1 VRVLVTGAG
10 GFVGRH
16 VAEQLSAGHEVLA
29 PAHAELDLLQGEA
42 VRDYLERARP
52 DAIVHAAI
60 RPGHRAAPVAQA
72 GEVLHANLRMFFNLA
87 RCDGLFGR
95 LILLSSGAVYGAD
108 HYRPRMPESYFGTF
122 VPADEFGLS
131 KYVCA
136 AYAEARP
143 DVVELRLF
151 GVFGPGEDYGMR
163 FISNAVCKAICDL
176 PITIKQ
182 NRRFDYLWVEDV
194 APVVE
199 HFLQHTGAF
208 PAYNVCADGTYELRE
223 LAELVLVTAGKEL
236 PVVVANPGLGVE
248 YSGDN
253 ARLRA
258 ELPALA
264 LTPVEEAVR
273 RLRGWYEANRG
284 TIDRSKLLI
293 DP

>member
-1 VRVLVTGAG
+1 MKVLVTGAG

-16 VAEQLSAGHEVLA
+16 LAEQLGVGHDVLA
-29 PAHAELDLLQGEA
+29 PTHSELDLLQGEA
-42 VRDYLERARP
+42 VHDYLERERP
-52 DAIVHAAI
+52 DAIVHGAI
-60 RPGHRAAPVAQA
+60 RPGHRAAPAA
-72 GEVLHANLRMFFNLA
+72 PGEVLHANLRIFFNLA
-87 RCDGLFGR
+87 RCEGLFGR
-95 LILLSSGAVYGAD
+95 LVLLSSGAVYAAD
-108 HYRPRMPESYFGTF
+108 HYRPRMPELYFGTF
-122 VPADEFGLS
+122 VPADEFGLA

-151 GVFGPGEDYGMR
+151 GVFGAGEDYAIR
-163 FISNAVCKAICDL
+163 FISNAVCKALCDL
-176 PITIKQ
+176 PLTVKQ

-208 PAYNVCADGTYELRE
+208 SAYNVCADRTYELLE
-223 LAELVLVTAGKEL
+223 LAALVLTTAGKEL

-253 ARLRA
+253 ARLRS

-264 LTPVEEAVR
+264 LTPVEEAVH
-273 RLRGWYEANRG
+273 RLYRWYEANRHI
-284 TIDRSKLLI
+284 IDRSKLLV
-293 DP
+293 DA

>member
-1 VRVLVTGAG
+1 VKVLVTGAG

-16 VAEQLSAGHEVLA
+16 VAEQLRAGHEVLA
-29 PAHAELDLLQGEA
+29 PTHAELDLLEGEV

-52 DAIVHAAI
+52 DAIVHGAT
-60 RPGHRAAPVAQA
+60 RPGHRAAPAAQP
-72 GEVLHANLRMFFNLA
+72 GEVLHANVRMFFNLA
-87 RCDGLFGR
+87 RCEGLFGR
-95 LILLSSGAVYGAD
+95 LVLLSSGAVYGAD

-151 GVFGPGEDYGMR
+151 GVFGSGEDYAIR
-163 FISNAVCKAICDL
+163 FISNAVCKVLYDL

-182 NRRFDYLWVEDV
+182 DRRFDYLWVEDV
-194 APVVE
+194 APVIE
-199 HFLQHTGAF
+199 QFLQHSGAY
-208 PAYNVCADGTYELRE
+208 PAYNVCADRTYELRE
-223 LAELVLVTAGKEL
+223 LAELVLITAGKEL
-236 PVVVANPGLGVE
+236 PVVVANPGLGAE

-253 ARLRA
+253 ARLRS
-258 ELPALA
+258 ELPALR

-273 RLRGWYEANRG
+273 RLYRWYEANRR
-284 TIDRSKLLI
+284 TIDRGKLLV
-293 DP
+293 DT